1 MAVKLK
7 QIGFKDIK
15 CDFNYKTISTEQM
28 EAYRHY
34 DKETHVMFNILYE
47 LYKSATDENQNL
59 TPDKLKNFINDYKKK
74 SNELQ
79 KDMALDM
86 TLNEKLIRSLTDIV
100 SENNVPKKEV
110 KVTEINLSSNYFV
123 KEVEQNMAF
132 FQVLP
137 TNVDY
142 NLIVKSKED
151 VSENF
156 REKSTVWDIKDG
168 FQLKSSDLIILR
180 DTQEL
185 WELSLENLFK
195 QINDSINGNGFLLTV
210 ARFQLTEP
218 ELALNSVL
226 NGKKSINNSDLK
238 KRIQEIIEMSEKL
251 GLHLICSKSDS
262 IATMALLFRK
272 IEEKNKIPENNQII
286 EITAERNENWFE
298 IIKEK
303 LIDAKDADNKSD
315 NVWLIARDTHIN
327 GIIGLINCLRLEPGG
342 ENMRCIYDYDHSIKL
357 PIDWNSKPFSD
368 ILRNDLVINVIRD
381 AKLGTYRHLRLPKDY
396 DKTLSNE
403 YFLSL
408 GQNKDLSSLQ
418 WFDGRS
424 IVANKDYYDINN
436 MKITQV
442 PIDIYSTALNFHDV
456 MVATGKNSSSS

>member
-1 MAVKLK
+1 MAAKLK

-15 CDFNYKTISTEQM
+15 CDFNYQNISTEQM

-34 DKETHVMFNILYE
+34 NKETHVMFNILYD
-47 LYKSATDENQNL
+47 LYKSATDENQNF
-59 TPDKLKNFINDYKKK
+59 TPDKLKTYINGIQSK
-74 SNELQ
+74 S
-79 KDMALDM
+79 KDLLKDIINDM

-123 KEVEQNMAF
+123 KEVEQNMSF
-132 FQVLP
+132 FQIMP
-137 TNVDY
+137 TYVDY
-142 NLIVKSKED
+142 DLIVRSKED
-151 VSENF
+151 ISENF
-156 REKSTVWDIKDG
+156 AQKAKIWDIKDEL
-168 FQLKSSDLIILR
+168 QIKSSDLIILR

-185 WELSLENLFK
+185 WELSLKSMLK
-195 QINDSINGNGFLLTV
+195 QIKDSINGNGFLLIVTK
-210 ARFQLTEP
+210 FQLTEP

-226 NGKKSINNSDLK
+226 NGKKNINNPVLK
-238 KRIQEIIEMSEKL
+238 NRIKEITETAEKL
-251 GLHLICSKSDS
+251 GLHLICSKCDS
-262 IATMALLFRK
+262 ISTMALLFRK

-298 IIKEK
+298 FIKEK
-303 LIDAKDADNKSD
+303 LIEAKDADNISD
-315 NVWLIARDTHIN
+315 NIWLIARDSDIN

-368 ILRNDLVINVIRD
+368 ILRNDLVINVIKD

-403 YFLSL
+403 YFLNM

-418 WFDGRS
+418 WFDART
-424 IVANKDYYDINN
+424 IVPDKDFHGLNNKKINQ
-436 MKITQV
+436 I
-442 PIDIYSTALNFHDV
+442 PIDIYSSALNFR
-456 MVATGKNSSSS
+456 GC